1 MFHGSVHC
9 GIGRVYYLG
18 VGGGRVAEKGGRK
31 EEGDRGKKD
40 VTVRAPLVGSDLS
53 KAETLTNT

>member
-1 MFHGSVHC
+1 MKKC
-9 GIGRVYYLG
+9 L
-18 VGGGRVAEKGGRK
+18 AEKGGRK

-53 KAETLTNT
+53 KAETQTNT